1 MKRLF
6 GSSIGGLALLV
17 ASLPLL
23 AQMPEAP
30 AGYAHTN
37 VVVNPDRPTESGPT
51 GILPVEFKAAYGFN
65 QIPNLGRGMTI
76 ALVDAYIDPNIT
88 SDLAFYASYFHLQPC
103 NFQVVELG
111 TAYGGNWDLEESL
124 DVEQACA
131 LAPQANIV
139 LVEAASNSNPDL
151 FNAVAVAVAPPYNA
165 NLVSMS
171 WGSSEFSG
179 EAAYDSYLCNI
190 TNGNGQPVTFVAATG
205 DSGHDTYY
213 PSTSPCV
220 VAAGGTTLVLS
231 TATPLPNPL
240 QLNYGAESAW
250 RYGSGGI
257 STEEA
262 EPSWQVTACAQ
273 FQPNGLRCVPDVA
286 SDASASPGIPVY
298 DTYSYAGWLQVGGTS
313 IASPDWAS
321 FFTLVNSARVLA
333 GKPVLSQ
340 AAQDLYNI
348 YYSNNYNTDFHD
360 ITMGNN
366 GSCGLDC
373 NAVIGYDL
381 ATGIGSYKA
390 NNLFAP
396 LVADPN

>member
-1 MKRLF
+1 
-6 GSSIGGLALLV
+6 
-17 ASLPLL
+17 
-23 AQMPEAP
+23 
-30 AGYAHTN
+30 
-37 VVVNPDRPTESGPT
+37 
-51 GILPVEFKAAYGFN
+51 
-65 QIPNLGRGMTI
+65 
-76 ALVDAYIDPNIT
+76 
-88 SDLAFYASYFHLQPC
+88 
-103 NFQVVELG
+103 
-111 TAYGGNWDLEESL
+111 
-124 DVEQACA
+124 
-131 LAPQANIV
+131 
-139 LVEAASNSNPDL
+139 
-151 FNAVAVAVAPPYNA
+151 
-165 NLVSMS
+165 
-171 WGSSEFSG
+171 
-179 EAAYDSYLCNI
+179 
-190 TNGNGQPVTFVAATG
+190 
-205 DSGHDTYY
+205 
-213 PSTSPCV
+213 
-220 VAAGGTTLVLS
+220 
-231 TATPLPNPL
+231 LPNPL

-273 FQPNGLRCVPDVA
+273 FQPNGRRCVPDVA

-360 ITMGNN
+360 ITSGNN
-366 GSCGLDC
+366 GGCGLDC
-373 NAVIGYDL
+373 NAGTGYDL